1 MSEENPILFG
11 LYVPPHPHPLLAHEQ
26 NEGWGRLR
34 AAFDECRR
42 RIEESDADILLVY
55 STTWPSIV
63 GHQIQAHPEPEWVHV
78 DDDFHFLGSMPYKFK
93 MDVEYA
99 ESMQEHAKARGLHCR
114 TIAYDGF
121 PIDTGSV
128 VALSLLNP
136 DNRIP
141 ACILSS
147 NMYANRAETIVLGKA
162 SKDALISQ
170 GKKAVAVVVS
180 TLSNRMFTEHI
191 NPEDDRI
198 HSPKDDE
205 WNQKILE
212 FFADGR
218 LEDISQLSRDIHG
231 QIRVQKVV
239 AYKPAWWMAATMGQH
254 NNYDGEVLA
263 YAALHGSGGAV
274 IQLTPTSGSIGDKEF
289 DEDDVEVYQGDRNV
303 LISTT
308 GDMQAEGGVDRPLD
322 EAERPVSTQEDEE
335 EGWKSPVDVIENLYD
350 EYGSSAISHAG
361 GALGAAAGV
370 AIAGPVGGIAGT
382 IVAKKTVGKM
392 MSKDGA
398 IIAEDAPSAVGAYPH
413 ARRMGNLLFI
423 SGVGP
428 RNPEDNRIPGG
439 PIEDGDGNPLD
450 YDIEAQT
457 EACIEN
463 IRIIL
468 EACEADLS
476 NVIDVTTFLVDM
488 KRDFEGY
495 NKVYAKHFE
504 EIQATRTTLAIQ
516 ALPTPI
522 AVEMKV
528 IAKAP

>member
-1 MSEENPILFG
+1 MSEDPVLFG
-11 LYVPPHPHPLLAHEQ
+11 LYVPPHPHPLLAADQ
-26 NEGWGRLR
+26 NKGWGELR
-34 AAFDECRR
+34 AAYDECRK
-42 RIEESDADILLVY
+42 RIEESDADVILIY

-63 GHQIQAHPEPEWVHV
+63 GHQFQVQPEPEWVHV
-78 DDDFHFLGSMPYKFK
+78 DDDFHFLGSMPYKFR
-93 MDVEYA
+93 MDA
-99 ESMQEHAKARGLHCR
+99 EFGHAYKEAAQSRGLHAR
-114 TIAYDGF
+114 TVAYHGF

-141 ACILSS
+141 ACIVSS

-162 SKDALISQ
+162 ARDALTAQ
-170 GKKAVAVVVS
+170 GKKAVIVAVS
-180 TLSNRMFTEHI
+180 TLSNRMFTKHVE
-191 NPEDDRI
+191 PEDDRI
-198 HSPKDDE
+198 HSAKDEE
-205 WNQKILE
+205 WNRKILE
-212 FFADGR
+212 FFENGR
-218 LEDISQLSRDIHG
+218 LEDLSQLSRDIHG

-274 IQLTPTSGSIGDKEF
+274 IQLTPSKGSVGDKEF
-289 DEDDVEVYQGDRNV
+289 DEDDVEIYRGDRNV
-303 LISTT
+303 LVTGA
-308 GDMQAEGGVDRPLD
+308 GDMQAPGGVDRPLD
-322 EAERPVSTQEDEE
+322 EAERPASEEEDE
-335 EGWKSPVDVIENLYD
+335 GWRNPVEVIDDLYD
-350 EYGSSAISHAG
+350 EYGSSVISHAS

-370 AIAGPVGGIAGT
+370 ALAGPVGGVAAT
-382 IVAKKTVGKM
+382 IVAKKTVGRM

-398 IIAEDAPSAVGAYPH
+398 IVAENAPSAVGAYPH

-428 RNPEDNRIPGG
+428 RNPEDNKIPGG
-439 PIEDGDGNPLD
+439 PIEDEDGNPLE
-450 YDIEAQT
+450 YDIKAQT

-468 EACEADLS
+468 EACDAELDH
-476 NVIDVTTFLVDM
+476 VIDVTTFLVDM
-488 KRDFEGY
+488 KRDFNGY

-504 EIQATRTTLAIQ
+504 EIQATRTTLAVQ

>member
-1 MSEENPILFG
+1 LSDNPVLFG
-11 LYVPPHPHPLLAHEQ
+11 LYVPPHPHPLLAPDQ
-26 NEGWGRLR
+26 NKGWGELR
-34 AAFDECRR
+34 AAYDECRQ
-42 RIEESDADILLVY
+42 RIEESEADVIIVY

-63 GHQIQAHPEPEWVHV
+63 GHQFQVQPEPEWVHV

-93 MDVEYA
+93 MDVEFGNAYKDAA
-99 ESMQEHAKARGLHCR
+99 ESRGLHSR
-114 TIAYDGF
+114 TVAYHGF

-141 ACILSS
+141 ACIISS

-162 SKDALISQ
+162 ARDALKAQ
-170 GKKAVAVVVS
+170 GKKAVIVAVS
-180 TLSNRMFTEHI
+180 SLSNRMFTKHVD
-191 NPEDDRI
+191 PVDDRI
-198 HSPKDDE
+198 HSAKDEE
-205 WNQKILE
+205 WNRKILE
-212 FFADGR
+212 FFEAGR
-218 LEDISQLSRDIHG
+218 LEDLSQLSRDIHG

-274 IQLTPTSGSIGDKEF
+274 IQLTPSKGSVGDKEF
-289 DEDDVEVYQGDRNV
+289 DEDDVDIYRGDRNV
-303 LISTT
+303 LVTAS
-308 GDMQAEGGVDRPLD
+308 GDMHAPGGVDGPLV
-322 EAERPVSTQEDEE
+322 EAERPDEE
-335 EGWKSPVDVIENLYD
+335 WRNPVEVMDDLYD
-350 EYGSSAISHAG
+350 EYGSTVISHAT
-361 GALGAAAGV
+361 GALSAAAGV
-370 AIAGPVGGIAGT
+370 AIAGPVGGVAAS

-413 ARRMGNLLFI
+413 ARRVGNLLFI

-428 RNPEDNRIPGG
+428 RSPVDNKIPGG
-439 PIEDGDGNPLD
+439 PIEDENGKPQV

-468 EACEADLS
+468 EACDAKLS

-488 KRDFEGY
+488 KRDFDGY